1 MMKES
6 GINVNIFG
14 PHSARSAS
22 TSKCKISGQD
32 SKKLR
37 SQQDGQIKKNSQNFM
52 ISQLKRTFRTI
63 YLNEICFLN
72 ICIYGVIYIETYMV
86 LIIL

>member
-1 MMKES
+1 MKES

-22 TSKCKISGQD
+22 TSKCKISGQA
-32 SKKLR
+32 SKKLL
-37 SQQDGQIKKNSQNFM
+37 SQQDGRIKKHSQNFM
-52 ISQLKRTFRTI
+52 ISQLKGTFRTI
-63 YLNEICFLN
+63 YLNDICFFN

-86 LIIL
+86 LITL